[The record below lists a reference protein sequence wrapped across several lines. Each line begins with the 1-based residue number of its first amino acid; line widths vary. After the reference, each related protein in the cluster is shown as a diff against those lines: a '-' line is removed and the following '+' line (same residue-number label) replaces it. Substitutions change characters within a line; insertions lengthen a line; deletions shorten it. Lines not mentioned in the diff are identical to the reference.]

1 MNYSHDCS
9 QLHKKRAA
17 LGVATE
23 RAANKKYVYYIISF
37 ILGYVKQKEVFMP
50 KLKPT
55 PSQQREDNIVLVL
68 RNALNAKKWKQ
79 RHLLEL
85 LLATEPSL
93 RNLTESRLSL
103 ILNHPMDVKF
113 ETVLIVASKL
123 GVESLPTR

>member
-1 MNYSHDCS
+1 
-9 QLHKKRAA
+9 
-17 LGVATE
+17 
-23 RAANKKYVYYIISF
+23 
-37 ILGYVKQKEVFMP
+37 MP

-68 RNALNAKKWKQ
+68 RNALNTKKWKQ

-113 ETVLIVASKL
+113 ETVLIVAAKL